1 MCLSEEAEEVAS
13 LRANLAVVECE
24 VRIEGFFVLSLGLV
38 YVIEALKERQ
48 HVLQAPGACPC
59 ASVGVEVRHR
69 LCLWLVPWALSGLFV
84 MTYF

>member
-38 YVIEALKERQ
+38 YVIEALKER
-48 HVLQAPGACPC
+48 
-59 ASVGVEVRHR
+59 
-69 LCLWLVPWALSGLFV
+69 
-84 MTYF
+84 